1 MGVNDIK
8 KEELFR
14 DSKKWYL
21 NKVGYVSP
29 QLIDFSVRHTGKKIL
44 DIGCATGEYCRKLT
58 MLGFKCV
65 GIDINPLYIAKQK
78 GKGIEMQVMD
88 ATSLKF
94 SDNSF
99 DTALLFEVLEHA
111 NNPDAI
117 LKEAK
122 RVSSKNVLITVP
134 NCSDFFKLK
143 KMGLTYG
150 HMLEKDH
157 INFFTKEDLENL
169 LSKYFKKF
177 KVEEK
182 EPINLVF
189 LPWRLRVPISFL
201 HKLKIIK
208 PITYFRLYAVAEVE

>member
-1 MGVNDIK
+1 M
-8 KEELFR
+8 
-14 DSKKWYL
+14 
-21 NKVGYVSP
+21 
-29 QLIDFSVRHTGKKIL
+29 

-58 MLGFKCV
+58 SLGYKCV

-78 GKGIEMQVMD
+78 GKGIEAQVMD
-88 ATSLKF
+88 AESLKF

-122 RVSSKNVLITVP
+122 RVSSKNILITVP
-134 NCSDFFKLK
+134 NCSNFLKLK
-143 KMGLTYG
+143 KMGLTYE
-150 HMLEKDH
+150 HMLEKDY

-177 KVEEK
+177 NVEEK
-182 EPINLVF
+182 EPIYLLF
-189 LPWRLRVPISFL
+189 FPWWLRKPISLL

-208 PITYFRLYAVAEVE
+208 PTTYFRLYAVAEVE

>member
-1 MGVNDIK
+1 
-8 KEELFR
+8 
-14 DSKKWYL
+14 
-21 NKVGYVSP
+21 
-29 QLIDFSVRHTGKKIL
+29 
-44 DIGCATGEYCRKLT
+44 
-58 MLGFKCV
+58 
-65 GIDINPLYIAKQK
+65 
-78 GKGIEMQVMD
+78 MD

>member
-1 MGVNDIK
+1 M
-8 KEELFR
+8 
-14 DSKKWYL
+14 
-21 NKVGYVSP
+21 
-29 QLIDFSVRHTGKKIL
+29 

-58 MLGFKCV
+58 MLGYQCV

-78 GKGIEMQVMD
+78 GKGIEVQVMD
-88 ATSLKF
+88 AESLKF

-122 RVSSKNVLITVP
+122 RVSSKNILITVP
-134 NCSDFFKLK
+134 NCSNFLKLK
-143 KMGLTYG
+143 KMGLTYE
-150 HMLEKDH
+150 HMLEKDY

-177 KVEEK
+177 NVEEK
-182 EPINLVF
+182 EPIYLLF
-189 LPWRLRVPISFL
+189 FPWWLRKPISLL

-208 PITYFRLYAVAEVE
+208 LTTYFRLYAVAEVE

>member
-1 MGVNDIK
+1 
-8 KEELFR
+8 
-14 DSKKWYL
+14 
-21 NKVGYVSP
+21 
-29 QLIDFSVRHTGKKIL
+29 
-44 DIGCATGEYCRKLT
+44 

-78 GKGIEMQVMD
+78 GKGIETQVMD
-88 ATSLKF
+88 ATSLKY

-99 DTALLFEVLEHA
+99 DTALLFEILEHA

-182 EPINLVF
+182 EPINLLF
-189 LPWRLRVPISFL
+189 LPWWLRKPISFL
-201 HKLKIIK
+201 YKVIITE
-208 PITYFRLYAVAEVE
+208 PTTYFRLYAVAEVE

>member
-14 DSKKWYL
+14 DSKNWYL

-29 QLIDFSVRHTGKKIL
+29 QLIDFSVRHAGKKIL
-44 DIGCATGEYCRKLT
+44 DIGCATGEYCRELT
-58 MLGFKCV
+58 TLGFNCV

-143 KMGLTYG
+143 KTGLTYG

-189 LPWRLRVPISFL
+189 LPWWLRVPISFL

-208 PITYFRLYAVAEVE
+208 PTTYFRLYAVAEVE